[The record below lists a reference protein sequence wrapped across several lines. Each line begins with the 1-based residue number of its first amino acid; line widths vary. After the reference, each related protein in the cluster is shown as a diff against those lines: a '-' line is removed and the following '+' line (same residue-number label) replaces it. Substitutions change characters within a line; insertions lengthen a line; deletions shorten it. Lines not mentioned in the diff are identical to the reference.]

1 MRPALDAIAAL
12 LTNGR
17 CTNALQYDWSSLNR
31 QQTAAVRAVIAD
43 KHYAPR
49 VANQYLDALREVL
62 KECRRLGS
70 ISLED
75 YQQAVDLEPFR
86 SPARIGVRAK
96 GAQEPV
102 PTIRPEP
109 AAHATDAM
117 SRGGQQA
124 ADSYLGRLKPST
136 RDRVRTV
143 LDAMAGVLT
152 NGDCTAALQ
161 FNWAAIKTQ
170 QVETLRAALVNGP
183 YARSTANEYMKSLR
197 GVLSECRRLGYL
209 SAEAYQRVVDLVP
222 INVNRQPRGRG
233 LEVRNDENRHFLAA
247 RDTAILATRRRAE
260 LALDELA
267 ALDLH
272 DYDRAARSL
281 RVCGERQKERSVVV
295 DDDCK
300 AALDAWIDIRGG
312 QPGPLFTPVLRSRR
326 LTPIAVGV
334 VARRGAA
341 VNSASRLS
349 LTSGWYLSDST
360 QQ

>member
-12 LTNGR
+12 LTKGR
-17 CTNALQYDWSSLNR
+17 CTNALHYDWSSLNR
-31 QQTAAVRAVIAD
+31 QQTAAVRAVIGD
-43 KHYAPR
+43 KHYPPR
-49 VANQYLDALREVL
+49 IANQYLSALREVL

-70 ISLED
+70 ISIED

-96 GAQEPV
+96 SAQEPA

-117 SRGGQQA
+117 SRGGQLA

-136 RDRVRTV
+136 RGRVRTV

-152 NGDCTAALQ
+152 NGHCTSARQ
-161 FNWAAIKTQ
+161 FDWAAIEPQ
-170 QVETLRAALVNGP
+170 HMEALRAALINGP
-183 YARSTANEYMKSLR
+183 YARSTANLYMKDLR

-209 SAEAYQRVVDLVP
+209 STEAYQRVVDLES
-222 INVNRQPRGRG
+222 IDANRQCRSRG
-233 LEVRNDENRHFLAA
+233 LDRRNDDNRHVLAA
-247 RDTAILATRRRAE
+247 RDAAILATRSRAE
-260 LALDELA
+260 LTLNELV

-281 RVCGERQKERSVVV
+281 LVRGKRQQERCVVV
-295 DDDCK
+295 DDDCR
-300 AALDAWIDIRGG
+300 AALDAWVEIRGV

-326 LTPIAVGV
+326 LTPMAVWM

-341 VNSASRLS
+341 ANSL
-349 LTSGWYLSDST
+349 
-360 QQ
+360 